1 MERSLSEE
9 KIKLSPLKVC
19 RRFHETGAIINM
31 QWHMHTSKM
40 IPDASSWIIK
50 FPKVPFAH
58 RILRAA
64 TMSLMNHCG
73 SVGIYGEDRRDRNEG
88 RWLSWFIRP
97 PNGNCI
103 SLEQFE
109 SVAGC
114 CGALYRWQEGQR
126 TDVRFAGLA
135 RWLHVSYKL
144 QSSPF
149 LIWCQCLK
157 LRFCQHCVLIWTVC
171 SLLL

>member
-1 MERSLSEE
+1 MAPFTGIQKQSISKCGEERRLSEE

-64 TMSLMNHCG
+64 ATSLMNHSG
-73 SVGIYGEDRRDRNEG
+73 SVRIYGKRAGGTEKRE
-88 RWLSWFIRP
+88 I
-97 PNGNCI
+97 
-103 SLEQFE
+103 
-109 SVAGC
+109 GC
-114 CGALYRWQEGQR
+114 CVLLDCQTKMLLVLSNLTPWEAAVVLRPRVTGGPMNRLWGLHGWQG
-126 TDVRFAGLA
+126 G
-135 RWLHVSYKL
+135 
-144 QSSPF
+144 
-149 LIWCQCLK
+149 
-157 LRFCQHCVLIWTVC
+157 
-171 SLLL
+171 

>member
-1 MERSLSEE
+1 MAPLTGIQRESISKRGEERRLTEE

-64 TMSLMNHCG
+64 TTTLMNHSG
-73 SVGIYGEDRRDRNEG
+73 SVEIYGKRVGGTEKRGNGSCVLLDCQTKIILV
-88 RWLSWFIRP
+88 LS
-97 PNGNCI
+97 
-103 SLEQFE
+103 SLTPWQTA
-109 SVAGC
+109 VALHPRVTG
-114 CGALYRWQEGQR
+114 GPMNRLWGLHGLQEG
-126 TDVRFAGLA
+126 
-135 RWLHVSYKL
+135 
-144 QSSPF
+144 
-149 LIWCQCLK
+149 
-157 LRFCQHCVLIWTVC
+157 
-171 SLLL
+171 